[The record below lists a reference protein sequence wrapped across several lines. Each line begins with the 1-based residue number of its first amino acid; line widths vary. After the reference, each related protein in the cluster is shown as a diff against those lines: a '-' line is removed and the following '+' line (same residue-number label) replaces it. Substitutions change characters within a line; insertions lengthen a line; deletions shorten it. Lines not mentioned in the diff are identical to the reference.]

1 MPRQHT
7 EGMPPALPP
16 PPGAAAEPGCT
27 ATGAQARRIDTESL
41 LQGQR
46 QIELLHQGE
55 VYRLQVTRLGKLI
68 LTK

>member
-1 MPRQHT
+1 MPRPRTDGVEPTQ
-7 EGMPPALPP
+7 PAA
-16 PPGAAAEPGCT
+16 PGAAADSSSAPSGPQTE
-27 ATGAQARRIDTESL
+27 RIDSESL
-41 LQGQR
+41 LQGRR